1 MAETGRLLRFYR
13 RSFRPK
19 VGLSDAKLG
28 FARDLDCAT
37 NRNQNY
43 MTYKFK
49 NNCMLNIILK
59 KDYNKSVIYLN
70 SISG

>member
-1 MAETGRLLRFYR
+1 MAETGRSLRYYR

-19 VGLSDAKLG
+19 VGLSDVKLG
-28 FARDLDCAT
+28 FIGDLDVT

-43 MTYKFK
+43 MTYNFK
-49 NNCMLNIILK
+49 NKCMLNIK
-59 KDYNKSVIYLN
+59 KKVYNQSVIYLN